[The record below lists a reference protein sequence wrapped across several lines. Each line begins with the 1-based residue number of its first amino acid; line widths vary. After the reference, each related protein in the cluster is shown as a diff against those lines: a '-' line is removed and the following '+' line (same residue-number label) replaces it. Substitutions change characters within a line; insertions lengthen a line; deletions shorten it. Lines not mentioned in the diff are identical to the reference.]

1 VHIQDTH
8 STSGSSLTVPWQ
20 AAFMAGTQ
28 AGYVGTHSGKV
39 IDKAQMKRMLAQGL
53 KPHHNEL
60 PPPPTSHAQLEK
72 HALCDWFKAAEKEH
86 LESHHKMQSWSEV
99 PAHKV
104 KLTGQQILD
113 CMWVYT
119 YKLDKNHRLIKC
131 KARLVVRGDQQRNIT
146 SQDTYAATLASR
158 SFRLMMAI
166 AAHHDLELKQFD
178 VTNAF
183 VHAAMDREVYM
194 RMPFGYRKPGTI
206 LRVNKALYGL
216 RVSPLLWQKHFTTTL
231 KALGFDS
238 VPHEPCCLIKDGI
251 FIFFY
256 VDDIILAYD
265 KDKEQEAQQAMERLR
280 DKYTITGGN
289 YLQWFLGVEITRDRV
304 LRKIQL
310 SQSAYAD
317 KISRLADKKDIR
329 HDTPMAAIELR
340 PRQGFASS
348 SEINRYQ
355 RKIGSLLF
363 AAVTTRPDIAFAT
376 SRLARF
382 LMNPGSLHQD
392 AADRVL
398 LYLQNTKLRA
408 LELGGGSSLEVAS
421 DASFADNTMD
431 RKSSQGY
438 TIRLYGGLIAWKA
451 SKQDT
456 VTTSTTEAE
465 LLALSQVA
473 KEAIFTSRLIKELNI
488 KLPES
493 TITIQ
498 CDNTQTIQLINKE
511 VSKLQT
517 KLRHVDIHNHWL
529 RQEVSRKTIRV
540 VYVPSAEMLADGF
553 TKVLP
558 ANRWA
563 SYLEQL
569 GLVERKGDGAMTEFQ
584 LEEMQRQIEN
594 MVIKDS

>member
-1 VHIQDTH
+1 MAKVISTRDVVFDEDTVFDGKTESLMDNLMHSTLNEIAAWIRTVELPQPTHGEPETQSFYEDDSVQESETTSEEDHPGYHQGRKIDYTYPSPPTTPPPVSLLAQLLSGVHIQDTH

-28 AGYVGTHSGKV
+28 AGYVGTHSGKI

-72 HALCDWFKAAEKEH
+72 HTLCDWFKAAEKEH

-289 YLQWFLGVEITRDRV
+289 DLQWFLGVEITRDRV

-340 PRQGFASS
+340 PRQGFAS
-348 SEINRYQ
+348 
-355 RKIGSLLF
+355 
-363 AAVTTRPDIAFAT
+363 
-376 SRLARF
+376 
-382 LMNPGSLHQD
+382 
-392 AADRVL
+392 
-398 LYLQNTKLRA
+398 
-408 LELGGGSSLEVAS
+408 
-421 DASFADNTMD
+421 
-431 RKSSQGY
+431 
-438 TIRLYGGLIAWKA
+438 
-451 SKQDT
+451 
-456 VTTSTTEAE
+456 
-465 LLALSQVA
+465 
-473 KEAIFTSRLIKELNI
+473 
-488 KLPES
+488 
-493 TITIQ
+493 
-498 CDNTQTIQLINKE
+498 
-511 VSKLQT
+511 
-517 KLRHVDIHNHWL
+517 
-529 RQEVSRKTIRV
+529 
-540 VYVPSAEMLADGF
+540 
-553 TKVLP
+553 
-558 ANRWA
+558 
-563 SYLEQL
+563 
-569 GLVERKGDGAMTEFQ
+569 
-584 LEEMQRQIEN
+584 
-594 MVIKDS
+594 